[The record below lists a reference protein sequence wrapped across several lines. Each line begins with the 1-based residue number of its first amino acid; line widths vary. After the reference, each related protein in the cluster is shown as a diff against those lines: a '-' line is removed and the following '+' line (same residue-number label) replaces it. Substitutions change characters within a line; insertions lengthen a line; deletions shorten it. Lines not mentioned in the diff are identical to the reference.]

1 MRSYMTFFIS
11 LPQVHLPGA
20 WLIVSH
26 LQSAPQAHMYLP
38 VVGKDRALSH
48 PAADSM
54 ALSPSTLV
62 TFALTMGLPQVQ
74 FPAFEDIVLQG
85 HLSPQ
90 LQAYTSSP
98 TFNSILL
105 LSRANARDT
114 TTSAKATVNSNA
126 VFFIPSSLCNE
137 LFRQGL

>member
-1 MRSYMTFFIS
+1 MTFFIS

-26 LQSAPQAHMYLP
+26 LHSAPQAHMYLP
-38 VVGKDRALSH
+38 VVGKVLALSH
-48 PAADSM
+48 PSAESM
-54 ALSPSTLV
+54 AVSPSTLV

-74 FPAFEDIVLQG
+74 LPAFVDIVLQG

-98 TFNSILL
+98 TFSSILL

-114 TTSAKATVNSNA
+114 TTSATATVNSTA
-126 VFFIPSSLCNE
+126 IFFIPSSLFYE
-137 LFRQGL
+137 VIRQGL